1 MCQALAEDEPKPSAA
16 AHTAA
21 GGSSSS
27 AGPPLPT
34 LPTFVPPESYSS
46 SAVAAAHKDQIKHD
60 SWPLARYLA
69 PHQLLPALLDAK
81 AWPVDARWALLAGN
95 QVPVAAV
102 PVEGLVGLLKEL
114 VKEMPRGLF
123 GGYSQDAVEVAAA
136 LRQAV
141 EAWADGQWA
150 NMTAEQVSRHAVQ
163 SARWGMLRMVGD

>member
-1 MCQALAEDEPKPSAA
+1 
-16 AHTAA
+16 
-21 GGSSSS
+21 
-27 AGPPLPT
+27 
-34 LPTFVPPESYSS
+34 
-46 SAVAAAHKDQIKHD
+46 VAAAHKDQIKHD

-114 VKEMPRGLF
+114 IKEMPRGLF

-163 SARWGMLRMVGD
+163 STCWGMLRMVED